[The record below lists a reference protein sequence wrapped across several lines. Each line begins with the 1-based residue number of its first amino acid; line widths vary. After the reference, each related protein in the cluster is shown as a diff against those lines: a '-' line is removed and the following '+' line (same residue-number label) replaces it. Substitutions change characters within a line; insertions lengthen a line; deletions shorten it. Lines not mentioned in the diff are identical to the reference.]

1 MIGPVS
7 AQPLWQSI
15 LLAAIGPLVAAIVG
29 TLIVGLF
36 AQRITRIAQ
45 QRREDHRY
53 RELLISEMTQVASA
67 LYFETQRYWRA
78 RHREHLDGAR
88 LQELRAAL
96 DRQYHTSRVAA
107 EVLEA
112 RLRIFFRANA
122 PRLLWHSTI
131 DLLTVRY
138 FQVIGLATRPLR
150 EINAGPEHSF
160 LTADELDNPKLVL
173 DAYRQRLHDAA
184 HAVLETELDRP
195 Q

>member
-1 MIGPVS
+1 MIGSMS
-7 AQPLWQSI
+7 AQPLWQSM

-45 QRREDHRY
+45 QRREDHSY
-53 RELLISEMTQVASA
+53 RELLISEMTEVASA

-78 RHREHLDGAR
+78 RDRERLDDAR

-96 DRQYHTSRVAA
+96 DQQYHKSRVAA
-107 EVLEA
+107 EVLET
-112 RLRIFFRANA
+112 RLRIFFRADA

-138 FQVIGLATRPLR
+138 FQVIGLATRKLR
-150 EINAGPEHSF
+150 EINAGPEDSF
-160 LTADELDNPKLVL
+160 LTADELDNASIVL
-173 DAYRQRLHDAA
+173 EAYRQRLHDAA
-184 HAVLETELDRP
+184 HAVLKTELDRP
-195 Q
+195 R